1 MVAQRGRE
9 RKEEKKKFV
18 DDGVHFVQFPHAI
31 FFSLE
36 RRRRVG
42 GGVEEGGNESDRDVH
57 RERRRRR
64 KAAAHSPQWSTE
76 QTQ

>member
-42 GGVEEGGNESDRDVH
+42 GGGGG
-57 RERRRRR
+57 RE
-64 KAAAHSPQWSTE
+64 
-76 QTQ
+76 